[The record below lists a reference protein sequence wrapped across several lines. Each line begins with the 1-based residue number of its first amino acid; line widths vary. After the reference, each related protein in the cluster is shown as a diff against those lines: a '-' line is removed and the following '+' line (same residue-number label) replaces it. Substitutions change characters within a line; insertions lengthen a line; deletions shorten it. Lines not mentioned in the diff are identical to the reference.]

1 LPAALALL
9 LGAGIAACATESAV
23 TPLPGS
29 PEPAPTSAPTTA
41 PATVTPRPS
50 PTRDPR
56 LPSGVS
62 WLEDGV
68 LEAGTYWFNGF
79 DPWLEVTVGEGWEVG
94 HFHRDFFDL
103 FHAGDFP
110 SIGFGRFA
118 EVKHRDGTTIEAT
131 SARVVVDG
139 LRSNLELEVT
149 DVARASV
156 AGLQGLTVDIRAKNQ
171 QVPLF
176 GTPDGDFRFD
186 PEFLSR
192 WHILDVPGGTIE
204 ILVAAR
210 PGRLDDAIETTRPIL
225 DSVRVGGP

>member
-1 LPAALALL
+1 MPLALL
-9 LGAGIAACATESAV
+9 LSGVVAACATS
-23 TPLPGS
+23 
-29 PEPAPTSAPTTA
+29 SAPTESPKGTTPIETA
-41 PATVTPRPS
+41 PPATATPRPS

-56 LPSGVS
+56 LPAGVK
-62 WLEDGV
+62 WLEDEV
-68 LEAGTYWFNGF
+68 LEPGTYWFNGF

-94 HFHRDFFDL
+94 HFHDDFFDL
-103 FHAGDFP
+103 FHEGDFP

-118 EVKHRDGTTIEAT
+118 AVKHRDETTIEAT

-139 LRSNLELEVT
+139 LRSNPELEVV
-149 DVARASV
+149 DVGPAAV
-156 AGLQGLTVDIRAKNQ
+156 AGLTGLTIDIRAKSQ

-176 GTPDGDFRFD
+176 GTPDGDFKFD

-210 PGRLDDAIETTRPIL
+210 PGRLDAAIETTRPVL
-225 DSVRVGGP
+225 DSVRIVGP

>member
-1 LPAALALL
+1 MTLALL
-9 LGAGIAACATESAV
+9 LSGVVAACATSA
-23 TPLPGS
+23 
-29 PEPAPTSAPTTA
+29 APTLSPSGAAPGRTAAPPSA
-41 PATVTPRPS
+41 TPRPS

-56 LPSGVS
+56 LPTGVS
-62 WLEDGV
+62 WLEDEE
-68 LEAGTYWFNGF
+68 LEPGTYWFDGF

-94 HFHRDFFDL
+94 HFHDGYFDL

-118 EVKHRDGTTIEAT
+118 AVKHRDGTTIEAT

-139 LRSNLELEVT
+139 LRSNPELEVV
-149 DVARASV
+149 DVGAASV
-156 AGLQGLTVDIRAKNQ
+156 AGLTGLTIDVRAKSQ

-176 GTPDGDFRFD
+176 GAPDGDFKFD

-192 WHILDVPGGTIE
+192 WHILDVPGGTVE

-210 PGRLDDAIETTRPIL
+210 PGRLVAAIETTRPVL
-225 DSVRVGGP
+225 DSVRIVGP